1 MKKTFLTLFVSLL
14 LVQPALAGKEY
25 DYSEVLK
32 KYEELKPLANRM
44 IVVSRNSVIDA
55 EKAVQ
60 SGDYETVLQTRNFLI
75 EDFKELKKLAEP
87 LGGPLDEPFGRCGYL
102 PTAAHQYAFSLI
114 VTALSP
120 SGNRNQNIDLYHKLY
135 EDNYAQCKQQYQKP
149 PEDKSDLAIIDV
161 G

>member
-1 MKKTFLTLFVSLL
+1 MKKTFLTLLVSLL

-44 IVVSRNSVIDA
+44 IVMSRYEVAEA

-60 SGDYETVLQTRNFLI
+60 SGDYETVLQTRKFLI

-87 LGGPLDEPFGRCGYL
+87 LGEPLDEPFGRCGLL
-102 PTAAHQYAFSLI
+102 PGVARQYAFSLI
-114 VTALSP
+114 VTALS
-120 SGNRNQNIDLYHKLY
+120 SGNTDQHIDFFHQQYQDIY
-135 EDNYAQCKQQYQKP
+135 EQCKLQYQKP

>member
-1 MKKTFLTLFVSLL
+1 MKKTFLTLLVSLL

-25 DYSEVLK
+25 NYSEVLK
-32 KYEELKPLANRM
+32 QYEELKPLANRM

-87 LGGPLDEPFGRCGYL
+87 LGGPFDEPFGRCGIL
-102 PTAAHQYAFSLI
+102 PAAADNYALSLI
-114 VTALSP
+114 VTALS
-120 SGNRNQNIDLYHKLY
+120 SGNTDQHIDFFHQQYQDIY
-135 EDNYAQCKQQYQKP
+135 EQCKLQYQKP
-149 PEDKSDLAIIDV
+149 PKDKSDLAIIDV